1 MLSDSKDDLVQRA
14 LELLKKKP
22 LPPDTGS
29 TIRPGSFVTW
39 RRGDGSIQTGFVD
52 LLHTDDKAV
61 RWAFVS
67 LLDGTWAAV
76 NVKYLTLVRP

>member
-22 LPPDTGS
+22 QPPDTGS
-29 TIRPGSFVTW
+29 TIRPGSFVAW
-39 RRGDGSIQTGFVD
+39 RRGDGSKQEWFVD
-52 LLHTDDKAV
+52 AIHVDDTGT

-67 LLDGTWAAV
+67 FGKTWAAV
-76 NVKYLTLVRP
+76 NLKFLTVVKS